1 MAIPDY
7 QTLMLPLLRFYADTS
22 VHPLNDAVEPL
33 AREFKLTDE
42 ELRQLLPSG
51 RQTTFRNRAAWARTY
66 ISKAGLLASVKR
78 GHSTITPAG
87 KKVLMEKPSRI
98 DVRFLRQFPSF
109 VAFHD
114 TKPDETSGGATANQ
128 LSIVEPKESPEE
140 LIESIHAQLKRALAE
155 DLLARIAAAA
165 PDFFERLVVEL
176 LLKMGYGGS
185 RQDAGRAI
193 GRSGDGGIDGIINED
208 RLGLDSIYLQA
219 KRWENPVGRP
229 EIQKFAGA
237 LAEHRAKKGVF
248 ITTSAFTKEAVASAT
263 KHDARIV
270 LIDGE
275 KLATLMIDHGLGVTL
290 AASYDVKRVDSDYF
304 ADE

>member
-1 MAIPDY
+1 MALPDF
-7 QTLMLPLLRFYADTS
+7 QTHMLPLLRSYADGETRSIAS
-22 VHPLNDAVEPL
+22 VSDSLG
-33 AREFKLTDE
+33 REFMLTED

-51 RQTTFRNRAAWARTY
+51 RQSTFRNRIAWARTY
-66 ISKAGLLASVKR
+66 LSKAGLLASPKR
-78 GHSTITPAG
+78 AHFHITEAG
-87 KKVLMEKPSRI
+87 LKTLAAQPTRI
-98 DVRFLRQFPSF
+98 DINYLNAFPEFLNFRTRKHADSP
-109 VAFHD
+109 AD
-114 TKPDETSGGATANQ
+114 LAATA
-128 LSIVEPKESPEE
+128 SESARENPEE
-140 LIESIHAQLKRALAE
+140 LIESLHDQLKRALAD
-155 DLLARIAAAA
+155 DLLARISTAA

-248 ITTSAFTKEAVASAT
+248 ITTSSFTKEALASAT

-304 ADE
+304 VDE

>member
-1 MAIPDY
+1 MPIPDY
-7 QTLMLPLLRFYADTS
+7 QTVMLPLLQEVSDRKIHALGE
-22 VHPLNDAVEPL
+22 VVDAL
-33 AREFKLTDE
+33 AAKFQLTDK
-42 ELRQLLPSG
+42 ELRELLPSG
-51 RQTTFRNRAAWARTY
+51 RYPTFRSRVGWARLY
-66 ISKAGLLASVKR
+66 LMKAGLLVAPKR
-78 GHSTITPAG
+78 GHFSITNTGLTLLA
-87 KKVLMEKPSRI
+87 EKPARI
-98 DVRFLRQFPSF
+98 DDSLLRRFPSYVEF
-109 VAFHD
+109 KTTKHD
-114 TKPDETSGGATANQ
+114 DGPPTSNDTAITEAKQ
-128 LSIVEPKESPEE
+128 SPEE
-140 LIESIHAQLKRALAE
+140 LIESAHAQLKRALASE
-155 DLLARIAAAA
+155 LLARIGASA

-185 RQDAGRAI
+185 LQDAGRAI

-237 LAEHRAKKGVF
+237 LAEHRAKKGAF
-248 ITTSAFTKEAVASAT
+248 ITTSIFTKEAVASAT

-275 KLATLMIDHGLGVTL
+275 KLATLMIDNGLGVTL
-290 AASYDVKRVDSDYF
+290 QASYDVKRIDSDYF

>member
-1 MAIPDY
+1 MALPDF
-7 QTLMLPLLRFYADTS
+7 QSLMLPLLRSYADGETRSIAS
-22 VHPLNDAVEPL
+22 VSDSLG
-33 AREFKLTDE
+33 REFMLTED

-51 RQTTFRNRAAWARTY
+51 RQSTFRNRIAWARTY
-66 ISKAGLLASVKR
+66 LSKAGLLASPKR
-78 GHSTITPAG
+78 AHFHITEAG
-87 KKVLMEKPSRI
+87 LKTLAAQPTRI
-98 DVRFLRQFPSF
+98 DINYLNAFPEFLNFRTRKHADSP
-109 VAFHD
+109 AD
-114 TKPDETSGGATANQ
+114 LAATA
-128 LSIVEPKESPEE
+128 SESARENPEE
-140 LIESIHAQLKRALAE
+140 LIESLHDQLKRALAD
-155 DLLARIAAAA
+155 DLLARISTAA

-248 ITTSAFTKEAVASAT
+248 ITTSSFTKEALASAT

-304 ADE
+304 VDE

>member
-1 MAIPDY
+1 MAIPDF
-7 QTLMLPLLRFYADTS
+7 QTLMLPLLRSYADGA
-22 VHPLNDAVEPL
+22 VHSINDVVESL
-33 AREFKLTDE
+33 AGEFKLTE
-42 ELRQLLPSG
+42 EEIRHLLPSG
-51 RQTTFRNRAAWARTY
+51 RQATFRNRVAWARTY
-66 ISKAGLLASVKR
+66 LSKAGLLSSPRRAHFKITSDGQSVLAAK
-78 GHSTITPAG
+78 PA
-87 KKVLMEKPSRI
+87 RI
-98 DVRFLRQFPSF
+98 DIGYLNTFPEF
-109 VAFHD
+109 VKFRTTRHEGMPSTTPSAP
-114 TKPDETSGGATANQ
+114 TEQREN
-128 LSIVEPKESPEE
+128 PEE
-140 LIESIHAQLKRALAE
+140 QIESIHAQLKRDLAAE
-155 DLLARIAAAA
+155 LLNRIAAAP

-248 ITTSAFTKEAVASAT
+248 ITTSSFTKEALASAT

-275 KLATLMIDHGLGVTL
+275 KLATLMIDHGLGVSL
-290 AASYDVKRVDSDYF
+290 AASYEVKRIDSDYF
-304 ADE
+304 AEE

>member
-1 MAIPDY
+1 
-7 QTLMLPLLRFYADTS
+7 MLTED
-22 VHPLNDAVEPL
+22 
-33 AREFKLTDE
+33 

-51 RQTTFRNRAAWARTY
+51 RQSTFRNRIAWARTY
-66 ISKAGLLASVKR
+66 LSKAGLLASPKR
-78 GHSTITPAG
+78 AHFHITEAG
-87 KKVLMEKPSRI
+87 LKTLAAQPTRI
-98 DVRFLRQFPSF
+98 DINYLNAFPEFLNFRTRKHADSP
-109 VAFHD
+109 AD
-114 TKPDETSGGATANQ
+114 LAATAA
-128 LSIVEPKESPEE
+128 ESARENPEE
-140 LIESIHAQLKRALAE
+140 LIESLHDQLKRALAD
-155 DLLARIAAAA
+155 DLLARISTAA

-248 ITTSAFTKEAVASAT
+248 ITKSSFTKEALASAT

-304 ADE
+304 VDE

>member
-1 MAIPDY
+1 
-7 QTLMLPLLRFYADTS
+7 MLPLLRKYADGATHSISEVTS
-22 VHPLNDAVEPL
+22 AL
-33 AREFKLTDE
+33 AKEFKLTDD
-42 ELRQLLPSG
+42 ELRQLIPSG
-51 RQTTFRNRAAWARTY
+51 RQSLFYNRVAWARTY
-66 ISKAGLLASVKR
+66 ISKAGLLSTSKR
-78 GHSTITPAG
+78 GHFCITPAG
-87 KKVLMEKPSRI
+87 SKVLKEKVDRI
-98 DVRFLRQFPSF
+98 DARFLRQFPSF
-109 VAFHD
+109 MEFKENKHD
-114 TKPDETSGGATANQ
+114 DETSSSAAIPLAET
-128 LSIVEPKESPEE
+128 KESPEE
-140 LIESIHAQLKRALAE
+140 QIESAHTQLKRALAAE
-155 DLLARIAAAA
+155 LLSRIGLAA
-165 PDFFERLVVEL
+165 PVFFERLVVEL

-219 KRWENPVGRP
+219 KRWDNPVGRP

-248 ITTSAFTKEAVASAT
+248 ITTSAFTKEALASAT

-290 AASYDVKRVDSDYF
+290 EASYDVKRIDSDYF
-304 ADE
+304 AEE

>member
-1 MAIPDY
+1 
-7 QTLMLPLLRFYADTS
+7 MLPLLRLYADGL
-22 VHPLNDAVEPL
+22 VHSLNESIDAL
-33 AREFKLTDE
+33 AVEFKLTDE
-42 ELRQLLPSG
+42 DLRTLLPSG
-51 RQTTFRNRAAWARTY
+51 RQTTFRNRVGWARTY
-66 ISKAGLLASVKR
+66 MSKAGLLATAKR
-78 GHSTITPAG
+78 GHFRITQIG
-87 KKVLMEKPSRI
+87 LKVLADNPTRI
-98 DVRFLRQFPSF
+98 DARFLRQFPSF
-109 VAFHD
+109 VQFQTTKHEDD
-114 TKPDETSGGATANQ
+114 TSAPTSLPLSET
-128 LSIVEPKESPEE
+128 KESPEE
-140 LIESIHAQLKRALAE
+140 QIESAHTQLTHALAGE
-155 DLLARIAAAA
+155 LLARILATA

-248 ITTSAFTKEAVASAT
+248 ITTSSFTKEALASAT

-290 AASYDVKRVDSDYF
+290 EATYEVKRIDSDYF
-304 ADE
+304 AEE

>member
-1 MAIPDY
+1 
-7 QTLMLPLLRFYADTS
+7 MLPLLRSYADGETRSIAS
-22 VHPLNDAVEPL
+22 VSDSLG
-33 AREFKLTDE
+33 REFMLTED

-51 RQTTFRNRAAWARTY
+51 RQSTFRNRIAWARTY
-66 ISKAGLLASVKR
+66 LSKAGLLASPKR
-78 GHSTITPAG
+78 AHFHITEAG
-87 KKVLMEKPSRI
+87 LKTLAAQPTRI
-98 DVRFLRQFPSF
+98 DINYLNAFPEFLNFRTRKHADSP
-109 VAFHD
+109 AD
-114 TKPDETSGGATANQ
+114 LAATAA
-128 LSIVEPKESPEE
+128 ESARENPEE
-140 LIESIHAQLKRALAE
+140 LIESLHDQLKRALAD
-155 DLLARIAAAA
+155 DLLARISTAA

-248 ITTSAFTKEAVASAT
+248 ITTSSFTKEALASAT

-304 ADE
+304 VDE

>member
-1 MAIPDY
+1 MALPDF
-7 QTLMLPLLRFYADTS
+7 QSLMLPLLRSYADGETRSIAS
-22 VHPLNDAVEPL
+22 VSESLG
-33 AREFKLTDE
+33 REFMLTED

-51 RQTTFRNRAAWARTY
+51 RQSTFRNRIAWARTY
-66 ISKAGLLASVKR
+66 LSKAGLLASPKR
-78 GHSTITPAG
+78 AHFHITEAG
-87 KKVLMEKPSRI
+87 LKTLAAQPTRI
-98 DVRFLRQFPSF
+98 DINYLNAFPEFLNFRTRKHADSP
-109 VAFHD
+109 AD
-114 TKPDETSGGATANQ
+114 LAATAA
-128 LSIVEPKESPEE
+128 ESARENPEE
-140 LIESIHAQLKRALAE
+140 LIESLHDQLKRALAD
-155 DLLARIAAAA
+155 DLLARISTAA

-248 ITTSAFTKEAVASAT
+248 ITTSSFTKEALASAT

-304 ADE
+304 VDE

>member
-1 MAIPDY
+1 MPVPDY
-7 QTLMLPLLRFYADTS
+7 QAFMLPLLKFHADGKI
-22 VHPLNDAVEPL
+22 HPLNEAFTSL
-33 AREFKLTDE
+33 AKEFSLSESELE
-42 ELRQLLPSG
+42 ELLPSG
-51 RQTTFRNRAAWARTY
+51 RQTKFRNRVAWARTY
-66 ISKAGLLASVKR
+66 LTKAGLLAAVKR
-78 GHSTITPAG
+78 GHFVITKDGRSTLA
-87 KKVLMEKPSRI
+87 EKPDRI
-98 DVRFLRQFPSF
+98 DVRFLRRFPSF
-109 VAFHD
+109 VDFHQA
-114 TKPDETSGGATANQ
+114 KPSGE
-128 LSIVEPKESPEE
+128 LSTHIALPTVAPSESPEE
-140 LIESIHAQLKRALAE
+140 QIESAHDQLNKALAAE
-155 DLLARIAAAA
+155 LLARIKSAL
-165 PDFFERLVVEL
+165 PVFFERLVVEL

-248 ITTSAFTKEAVASAT
+248 ITTSAFTKEALASAT

-290 AASYDVKRVDSDYF
+290 EATYEVKRTDSDYF

>member
-1 MAIPDY
+1 MAIPDF
-7 QTLMLPLLRFYADTS
+7 QTLMLPLLRSYADGEIHS
-22 VHPLNDAVEPL
+22 INEAVESL
-33 AREFKLTDE
+33 AREFKLTEE
-42 ELRQLLPSG
+42 ELRHLLPSG
-51 RQTTFRNRAAWARTY
+51 RQPTFRNRVAWARTY
-66 ISKAGLLASVKR
+66 LSKAGLLSSPKR
-78 GHSTITPAG
+78 AHFRITPNGQAA
-87 KKVLMEKPSRI
+87 LAATPARI
-98 DVRFLRQFPSF
+98 DIGYLNTFPEF
-109 VAFHD
+109 VKFRT
-114 TKPDETSGGATANQ
+114 TKHEDVPSATPPVPTEQREN
-128 LSIVEPKESPEE
+128 PEE
-140 LIESIHAQLKRALAE
+140 QIESAYAQLRRALAS
-155 DLLARIAAAA
+155 DLLTRIQVAA

-248 ITTSAFTKEAVASAT
+248 ITTSSFTKEALASAT

-290 AASYDVKRVDSDYF
+290 EASYEVKRIDSDYF
-304 ADE
+304 AEE

>member
-1 MAIPDY
+1 MALPDF
-7 QTLMLPLLRFYADTS
+7 QSLLLPLLRSYADGETRSIAS
-22 VHPLNDAVEPL
+22 VSDSLG
-33 AREFKLTDE
+33 REFMLTED

-51 RQTTFRNRAAWARTY
+51 RQSTFRNRIAWARTY
-66 ISKAGLLASVKR
+66 LSKAGLLASPKR
-78 GHSTITPAG
+78 AHFHITEAG
-87 KKVLMEKPSRI
+87 LKTLAAQPTRI
-98 DVRFLRQFPSF
+98 DINYLNAFPEFLNFRTRKHADSP
-109 VAFHD
+109 AD
-114 TKPDETSGGATANQ
+114 LAATAA
-128 LSIVEPKESPEE
+128 ESARENPEE
-140 LIESIHAQLKRALAE
+140 LIESLHDQLKRALAD
-155 DLLARIAAAA
+155 DLLARISTAA

-176 LLKMGYGGS
+176 LLKRGYGGS
-185 RQDAGRAI
+185 RHDAGRAI
-193 GRSGDGGIDGIINED
+193 GRSGDGGLDVIIKED

-248 ITTSAFTKEAVASAT
+248 ITTSSFTKEALASAT

-304 ADE
+304 VDE

>member
-1 MAIPDY
+1 MPIPDY
-7 QTLMLPLLRFYADTS
+7 QTLMLPLLKTYADGA
-22 VHPLNDAVEPL
+22 VHSLNDANFTL
-33 AREFKLTDE
+33 SKEFNLTDE
-42 ELRQLLPSG
+42 ELRVLLPSG
-51 RQTTFRNRAAWARTY
+51 RQTTFRNRVGWARTY
-66 ISKAGLLASVKR
+66 LSKAGLLATEKR
-78 GHSTITPAG
+78 GHFSITETG
-87 KKVLMEKPSRI
+87 RKVLAQKLPRI
-98 DVRFLRQFPSF
+98 DARFLLQFPSF
-109 VAFHD
+109 VAFKE
-114 TKPDETSGGATANQ
+114 TKSENESTEAARLSLLET
-128 LSIVEPKESPEE
+128 KESPEE
-140 LIESIHAQLKRALAE
+140 QIESAHTQLKQALAGE
-155 DLLARIAAAA
+155 LLTRIQSAA

-248 ITTSAFTKEAVASAT
+248 ITTSSFTKEALASAT

-275 KLATLMIDHGLGVTL
+275 RLATLMIDYGLGVTL
-290 AASYDVKRVDSDYF
+290 EATYEVKRIDSDYF
-304 ADE
+304 AEE

>member
-1 MAIPDY
+1 MPVPDY
-7 QTLMLPLLRFYADTS
+7 QTLMLPLLRYHSDGA
-22 VHPLNDAVEPL
+22 VHSISDATKAL
-33 AREFKLTDE
+33 AKEFKLTDD
-42 ELRQLLPSG
+42 ELRELIPSG
-51 RQTTFRNRAAWARTY
+51 RQSLFYNRVAWARTY
-66 ISKAGLLASVKR
+66 ISKAGLLSTSRR
-78 GHSTITPAG
+78 GFFSITPSG
-87 KKVLMEKPSRI
+87 LKVLKDKPDRI
-98 DVRFLRQFPSF
+98 DSRFLRQFTSF
-109 VAFHD
+109 MEFKETRHD
-114 TKPDETSGGATANQ
+114 AESSTETPVQ
-128 LSIVEPKESPEE
+128 LTETKESPEE
-140 LIESIHAQLKRALAE
+140 QIESAHRQLKRALAAE
-155 DLLARIAAAA
+155 LISRISLAA
-165 PDFFERLVVEL
+165 PVFFERLVVEL

-248 ITTSAFTKEAVASAT
+248 ITTSAFTKEARASAD

-290 AASYDVKRVDSDYF
+290 EATYEVKRIDSDYF
-304 ADE
+304 AEE

>member
-7 QTLMLPLLRFYADTS
+7 QPFMLPLLRFYASGHVSSPYEATELL
-22 VHPLNDAVEPL
+22 VQEL
-33 AREFKLTDE
+33 KLTPEDRLE
-42 ELRQLLPSG
+42 MLPSG
-51 RQTTFRNRAAWARTY
+51 KGTKLRNRIGWAKWSLT
-66 ISKAGLLASVKR
+66 KAGLLITVERGKFRITAEGERVLASNPPK
-78 GHSTITPAG
+78 
-87 KKVLMEKPSRI
+87 I
-98 DVRFLRQFPSF
+98 DVRFLKQFPSYAEF
-109 VAFHD
+109 LAPASKTED
-114 TKPDETSGGATANQ
+114 ASAASAIIEA
-128 LSIVEPKESPEE
+128 KESPEE
-140 LIESIHAQLKRALAE
+140 LIASAHSQLKRALAS
-155 DLLARIAAAA
+155 DLLARIKLVT
-165 PDFFERLVVEL
+165 PVFFEHLVVEL
-176 LLKMGYGGS
+176 LVKMGYGGW
-185 RQDAGRAI
+185 REGAGNVL

-237 LAEHRAKKGVF
+237 LFEQRAKKGVF
-248 ITTSAFTKEAVASAT
+248 ITTSTFSKEALLSAE

-290 AASYDVKRVDSDYF
+290 EATYEVKRIDSDYF

>member
-1 MAIPDY
+1 MPIPDY
-7 QTLMLPLLRFYADTS
+7 QTLMLPLLRYYADGA
-22 VHPLNDAVEPL
+22 VHSISEVTHAL
-33 AREFKLTDE
+33 AKEFKLTDD
-42 ELRQLLPSG
+42 ELRQLIPSG
-51 RQTTFRNRAAWARTY
+51 RQSLFYNRVAWARTY
-66 ISKAGLLASVKR
+66 ISKAGLLSTSKR
-78 GHSTITPAG
+78 GYFSITKAG
-87 KKVLMEKPSRI
+87 AKVLADKPDGINTRY
-98 DVRFLRQFPSF
+98 LRQFPSF
-109 VAFHD
+109 MEFKDTRHD
-114 TKPDETSGGATANQ
+114 GDSSSEAAVPLAET
-128 LSIVEPKESPEE
+128 KESPEE
-140 LIESIHAQLKRALAE
+140 QIESAHAQLKRALAAE
-155 DLLARIAAAA
+155 LLSRIGLAA
-165 PDFFERLVVEL
+165 PVFFEHLVVEL

-219 KRWENPVGRP
+219 KRWDSPVGRP

-248 ITTSAFTKEAVASAT
+248 ITTSTFTKEALASAT

-290 AASYDVKRVDSDYF
+290 EASYDVKRIDSDYF
-304 ADE
+304 AEE

>member
-1 MAIPDY
+1 MPIPDY
-7 QTLMLPLLRFYADTS
+7 QTLMLPLLRIFSD
-22 VHPLNDAVEPL
+22 DAVHGLKEAADIL
-33 AREFKLTDE
+33 AREFKLTEAD
-42 ELRQLLPSG
+42 LRLLLPSG
-51 RQTTFRNRAAWARTY
+51 RQTTFRNRIAWARTY
-66 ISKAGLLASVKR
+66 LAKAELLQTVKR
-78 GHSTITPAG
+78 GHFRITKLGLGELSKNP
-87 KKVLMEKPSRI
+87 ERI
-98 DVRFLRQFPSF
+98 DVRFLRRFPGF
-109 VAFHD
+109 TAFLKTKHD
-114 TKPDETSGGATANQ
+114 EETGSASVT
-128 LSIVEPKESPEE
+128 STVEAKESPVEQ
-140 LIESIHAQLKRALAE
+140 IESAYAQLRRALASE
-155 DLLARIAAAA
+155 LLARIAAAA

-176 LLKMGYGGS
+176 MLKMGYGGS

-219 KRWENPVGRP
+219 KRWEAPVGRP

-248 ITTSAFTKEAVASAT
+248 ITTSSFTKEALASAT

-290 AASYDVKRVDSDYF
+290 EASYEVKRIDSDYF
-304 ADE
+304 AEE

>member
-1 MAIPDY
+1 MPIPNY
-7 QTLMLPLLRFYADTS
+7 QPFMLPLLRFYSDGA
-22 VHPLNDAVEPL
+22 VHAPIEASDSLVRDL
-33 AREFKLTDE
+33 KLTE
-42 ELRQLLPSG
+42 NEVRELLPSG
-51 RQTTFRNRAAWARTY
+51 RQTKLRNRIGWAKW
-66 ISKAGLLASVKR
+66 SLNKAGLLARVER
-78 GHSTITPAG
+78 GHFKITEAG
-87 KKVLMEKPSRI
+87 KNVLSENPERI
-98 DVRFLRQFPSF
+98 DVQYLRRFPSF
-109 VAFHD
+109 AASLD
-114 TKPDETSGGATANQ
+114 TEPTHGSNAVTPTVFAEFTA
-128 LSIVEPKESPEE
+128 SPEE
-140 LIESIHAQLKRALAE
+140 LIESAHVQLKRALADE
-155 DLLARIAAAA
+155 ILARIRAAA

-219 KRWENPVGRP
+219 KRWDSPVGRP

-237 LAEHRAKKGVF
+237 LAEHRARKGVF
-248 ITTSAFTKEAVASAT
+248 ITTSTFTKEALASAT

-290 AASYDVKRVDSDYF
+290 EASYEVKRIDSDYF
-304 ADE
+304 AEE

>member
-1 MAIPDY
+1 MPIPDY
-7 QTLMLPLLRFYADTS
+7 QTLMLPLLRFHADGATHHRNE
-22 VHPLNDAVEPL
+22 VIDAL
-33 AREFKLTDE
+33 AREFTLTDE
-42 ELRQLLPSG
+42 ELRVLLPSG
-51 RQTTFRNRAAWARTY
+51 RQAKFRNRVGWARTY
-66 ISKAGLLASVKR
+66 LSKAGLLTTSKR
-78 GHSTITPAG
+78 GYFSITKAG
-87 KKVLMEKPSRI
+87 QQALAGNPTRI
-98 DVRFLRQFPSF
+98 DAPFLRQFPSF
-109 VAFHD
+109 VEFKE
-114 TKPDETSGGATANQ
+114 TKHEPEATETVTL
-128 LSIVEPKESPEE
+128 LSETKESPEE
-140 LIESIHAQLKRALAE
+140 QIESAHTQLTRALAGE
-155 DLLARIAAAA
+155 LLTRIQAAA

-248 ITTSAFTKEAVASAT
+248 ITTSSFTKEALSSAT

-290 AASYDVKRVDSDYF
+290 EAIYEVKRIDSDYF
-304 ADE
+304 AEE

>member
-1 MAIPDY
+1 MPIPDY
-7 QTLMLPLLRFYADTS
+7 QTLMLPLLRFYSDGATHSLNEAVDT
-22 VHPLNDAVEPL
+22 L
-33 AREFKLTDE
+33 AQEFKLTDD
-42 ELRQLLPSG
+42 ELRVLLPSG
-51 RQTTFRNRAAWARTY
+51 RQTTFRNRVGWARTY
-66 ISKAGLLASVKR
+66 MSKAGLFDSAKR
-78 GHSTITPAG
+78 GYFSITKAGLAVLAENPA
-87 KKVLMEKPSRI
+87 RI
-98 DVRFLRQFPSF
+98 DARFLRKFPSF
-109 VAFHD
+109 VQFQESKHESDSSA
-114 TKPDETSGGATANQ
+114 TVPLPLSET
-128 LSIVEPKESPEE
+128 KESPEE
-140 LIESIHAQLKRALAE
+140 QIESAHSQLTHALASE
-155 DLLARIAAAA
+155 LLTRIQTAA

-248 ITTSAFTKEAVASAT
+248 ITTSAFTKEARASAD

-290 AASYDVKRVDSDYF
+290 EATYEVKRIDSDYF
-304 ADE
+304 AEE

>member
-7 QTLMLPLLRFYADTS
+7 QTLMLPLLRFYADGA
-22 VHPLNDAVEPL
+22 VHSLGDSIDTL
-33 AREFKLTDE
+33 AREFKLTEE
-42 ELRQLLPSG
+42 ELRQLIPSG
-51 RQTTFRNRAAWARTY
+51 RQATFRNRVAWARTY
-66 ISKAGLLASVKR
+66 LTKAGLLVSIKRAHFNITQAGQSVLKD
-78 GHSTITPAG
+78 
-87 KKVLMEKPSRI
+87 KPSRI
-98 DVRFLRQFPSF
+98 DVRFLKQFPSF
-109 VAFHD
+109 LEFQA
-114 TKPDETSGGATANQ
+114 TKHEGNDS
-128 LSIVEPKESPEE
+128 VEASTTPSESRESPEE
-140 LIESIHAQLKRALAE
+140 LIESAHAQLRRALASE
-155 DLLARIAAAA
+155 LLARIAAAA
-165 PDFFERLVVEL
+165 PEFFERLVVEL

-248 ITTSAFTKEAVASAT
+248 ITTSSFTKEAVASAT

-290 AASYDVKRVDSDYF
+290 AASYEVKRIDSDYF
-304 ADE
+304 AEE

>member
-1 MAIPDY
+1 MALPDF
-7 QTLMLPLLRFYADTS
+7 QSLMLPLLRSYADGETRSIAS
-22 VHPLNDAVEPL
+22 VSDSLG
-33 AREFKLTDE
+33 REFMLTED

-51 RQTTFRNRAAWARTY
+51 RQSTFRNRIAWARTY
-66 ISKAGLLASVKR
+66 LSKAGLLASPKR
-78 GHSTITPAG
+78 AHFHITEAG
-87 KKVLMEKPSRI
+87 LKTLAAQPTRI
-98 DVRFLRQFPSF
+98 DINYLNAFPEFLNFRTRKHADSP
-109 VAFHD
+109 AD
-114 TKPDETSGGATANQ
+114 LAATAA
-128 LSIVEPKESPEE
+128 ESARENPEE
-140 LIESIHAQLKRALAE
+140 LIESLHDQLKRALADE
-155 DLLARIAAAA
+155 LLARISTAA

-248 ITTSAFTKEAVASAT
+248 ITTSSFTKEALASAT

-304 ADE
+304 VDE

>member
-7 QTLMLPLLRFYADTS
+7 QTLMLPLLRFYADGAVHSLGDS
-22 VHPLNDAVEPL
+22 VDTL
-33 AREFKLTDE
+33 AREFKLTEE
-42 ELRQLLPSG
+42 ELRQLIPSG
-51 RQTTFRNRAAWARTY
+51 RQATFRNRVAWARTY
-66 ISKAGLLASVKR
+66 LTKAGLLVSIKRAHFNITQAGQSVLKD
-78 GHSTITPAG
+78 
-87 KKVLMEKPSRI
+87 KPSRI
-98 DVRFLRQFPSF
+98 DVRFLKQFPSF
-109 VAFHD
+109 LEFQA
-114 TKPDETSGGATANQ
+114 TKHEGNGS
-128 LSIVEPKESPEE
+128 VEASTTPSESRESPEE
-140 LIESIHAQLKRALAE
+140 LIESAHAQLRRALASE
-155 DLLARIAAAA
+155 LLARIAAAA
-165 PDFFERLVVEL
+165 PEFFERLVVEL

-248 ITTSAFTKEAVASAT
+248 ITTSSFTKEAVASAT

-290 AASYDVKRVDSDYF
+290 EASYEVKRIDSDYF
-304 ADE
+304 AEE

>member
-1 MAIPDY
+1 MALPDF
-7 QTLMLPLLRFYADTS
+7 QSLMLPLLRSYADGETRSIAS
-22 VHPLNDAVEPL
+22 VSDSLG
-33 AREFKLTDE
+33 REFMLTED

-51 RQTTFRNRAAWARTY
+51 RQSTFRNRIAWARTY
-66 ISKAGLLASVKR
+66 LSKAGLLASPKR
-78 GHSTITPAG
+78 AHFHITEAG
-87 KKVLMEKPSRI
+87 LKTLAAQPTRI
-98 DVRFLRQFPSF
+98 DINYLNAFPEFLNFRTRKHADSP
-109 VAFHD
+109 AD
-114 TKPDETSGGATANQ
+114 LAATAA
-128 LSIVEPKESPEE
+128 ESARENPEE
-140 LIESIHAQLKRALAE
+140 LIESLHDQLKRALAD
-155 DLLARIAAAA
+155 DLLARISTAA

-248 ITTSAFTKEAVASAT
+248 ITTSSFTKEALASAT

-304 ADE
+304 VDE

>member
-1 MAIPDY
+1 
-7 QTLMLPLLRFYADTS
+7 MLTED
-22 VHPLNDAVEPL
+22 
-33 AREFKLTDE
+33 

-51 RQTTFRNRAAWARTY
+51 RQSTFRNRIAWARTY
-66 ISKAGLLASVKR
+66 LSKAGLLASPKR
-78 GHSTITPAG
+78 AHFHITETGLKTLAAQPT
-87 KKVLMEKPSRI
+87 RI
-98 DVRFLRQFPSF
+98 DINYLNAFPEFLNFR
-109 VAFHD
+109 
-114 TKPDETSGGATANQ
+114 TRKPADSSADLAATAT
-128 LSIVEPKESPEE
+128 ESARENPEE
-140 LIESIHAQLKRALAE
+140 LIESLHDQLKRALAD
-155 DLLARIAAAA
+155 DLLARISTAA

-248 ITTSAFTKEAVASAT
+248 ITTSSFTKEALASAT

-304 ADE
+304 VDE